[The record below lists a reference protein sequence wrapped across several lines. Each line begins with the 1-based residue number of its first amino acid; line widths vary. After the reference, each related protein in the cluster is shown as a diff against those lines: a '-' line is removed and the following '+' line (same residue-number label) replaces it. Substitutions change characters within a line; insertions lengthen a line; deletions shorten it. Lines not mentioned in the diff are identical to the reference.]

1 MTTMNYILQS
11 KKKNSFIQLLEGIFN
26 FYRFE
31 SKTLSGKLMEVS
43 LKTLSTFLFVL
54 AASGILKLVFE
65 LITNPSLFNTAS
77 FGVFDHLY

>member
-1 MTTMNYILQS
+1 MNYILQS

-31 SKTLSGKLMEVS
+31 SITLSGKLMEVS

-65 LITNPSLFNTAS
+65 LITNPSLFSSAS